1 VQIVKGLAAGDTVV
15 ADARRQV
22 ASGVKVRAIAVR

>member
-1 VQIVKGLAAGDTVV
+1 VKGLAVGDTVV

-22 ASGVKVRAIAVR
+22 AAGARVRAVAIR